1 MKYTT
6 IHLGDN
12 KIELHNTLLGK
23 ETVKVNGEVVS
34 SKYSMLGA
42 EHPFTIHEDGKDV
55 NCNVQFGF
63 SMNGVVFDLYK
74 DGSPIIESEKKGCA
88 AMFILFIIVFSVIFV
103 LSQI

>member
-12 KIELHNTLLGK
+12 KIELYNSLMGK
-23 ETVKVNGEVVS
+23 ETIKVNGEIVS

-42 EHPFTIHEDGKDV
+42 EHPFTIREDGTKV
-55 NCNVQFGF
+55 NCTVQFGF
-63 SMNGVVFDLYK
+63 GMNGVVFDLYK
-74 DGSPIIESEKKGCA
+74 EGSPIVESEKKGCA
-88 AMFILFIIVFSVIFV
+88 GLFILFIIVFSVIFV